1 MYHDLSS
8 IRTICLA
15 MEFAIPISRFNPAHV
30 KWGQPKTCLY
40 RRTIPFEYEEP
51 GIKTN
56 NLIVSL
62 YPLRVVEID
71 MEKKQI
77 VLEETKRLPFLSKL
91 EQLQHNISDELIN
104 NSKKWVDE
112 SKLPALIQSPLQPWL
127 KSRKL
132 ILYLSSDPSS
142 LAFFMDSGPTTF
154 STEHIKPGDT
164 LRAIIKIHGLSLQMS
179 EQDIWTG
186 KSRIQ
191 HNILQIY
198 KLSSPLV

>member
-1 MYHDLSS
+1 
-8 IRTICLA
+8 

-30 KWGQPKTCLY
+30 KWAKPKVSFC
-40 RRTIPFEYEEP
+40 RRTIPFEYEENN
-51 GIKTN
+51 IKTN

-62 YPLRVVEID
+62 YPLRVIEID
-71 MEKKQI
+71 MEKKHL
-77 VLEETKRLPFLSKL
+77 VLEETKSLPCLSKL
-91 EQLQHNISDELIN
+91 EKFQQNTSDELMN
-104 NSKKWVDE
+104 NSKKWIDE
-112 SKLPALIQSPLQPWL
+112 SKLPPLIQSPLQPWL
-127 KSRKL
+127 KSKKL

-142 LAFFMDSGPTTF
+142 LAFFTETGPTVF
-154 STEHIKPGDT
+154 SAEHIKPGDT

-198 KLSSPLV
+198 KLSGPIA